1 MATHRKCKDF
11 IKGIKDVHGEWV
23 MDEEAVS
30 SIFVDYYSR
39 LFTTSCPTDLERVLE
54 GVQPVVS
61 ESMNE
66 VLTRPYV
73 REEVDVAIKQMA
85 HLKAPGLDSMPPL
98 FFQTFWSDIGLDV
111 SESMLSCLN
120 SRTILNSIN
129 HIFLT
134 LIPKVKNPETIAQF
148 RSISLSNVI
157 YKILSKVIVNRLKPF
172 LNSIILEAQ
181 SAFVAD
187 RVITDNILIAFE
199 SLHHMKTQCSRKT
212 GFMALKLDMS
222 KAYDRVEWVFLEKIL
237 LKMGFKDTWVAMIM
251 QCITTVSYSIM
262 VNGEPKVLFILL
274 GGYGKV
280 NLCLFFLFL
289 FCAEGLN
296 ALLTQVAK
304 TGDIRGYSLCRAR
317 PKITHLFF
325 ADDCLLFCRVTLLN
339 VKKSKVFLHGMRL
352 LQGNSL
358 ILTKLRLSLVGIHL
372 RLPRANCKFC

>member
-30 SIFVDYYSR
+30 SIFMDFYSR

-73 REEVDVAIKQMA
+73 CEEVDVAIKQMTP
-85 HLKAPGLDSMPPL
+85 LKAPGLDSMPPL
-98 FFQTFWSDIGLDV
+98 FFQIFWSDIGLDV
-111 SESMLSCLN
+111 SKSMLSCLN

-129 HIFLT
+129 HTFLT

-172 LNSIILEAQ
+172 LNSIISEAQ

-199 SLHHMKTQCSRKT
+199 SLHHMKTQCSGKT
-212 GFMALKLDMS
+212 CFIALKLDMS
-222 KAYDRVEWVFLEKIL
+222 KAYDRVVWVFLEKIL
-237 LKMGFKDTWVAMIM
+237 LKMGFQDTWVAMIM

-280 NLCLFFLFL
+280 TL
-289 FCAEGLN
+289 
-296 ALLTQVAK
+296 
-304 TGDIRGYSLCRAR
+304 
-317 PKITHLFF
+317 
-325 ADDCLLFCRVTLLN
+325 CLLFCFYSVR
-339 VKKSKVFLHGMRL
+339 KD
-352 LQGNSL
+352 
-358 ILTKLRLSLVGIHL
+358 
-372 RLPRANCKFC
+372 

>member
-1 MATHRKCKDF
+1 M
-11 IKGIKDVHGEWV
+11 
-23 MDEEAVS
+23 
-30 SIFVDYYSR
+30 
-39 LFTTSCPTDLERVLE
+39 
-54 GVQPVVS
+54 VS

-66 VLTRPYV
+66 VLTSPYV

-85 HLKAPGLDSMPPL
+85 PLKASGLDSMPPL

-129 HIFLT
+129 HTFLT

-172 LNSIILEAQ
+172 LNSIISEAQ

-199 SLHHMKTQCSRKT
+199 SLHHMKTQCSGKT
-212 GFMALKLDMS
+212 GFIALKFDMS

-237 LKMGFKDTWVAMIM
+237 LKMGFQDTWVAMIM

-280 NLCLFFLFL
+280 NLCLH
-289 FCAEGLN
+289 FCF
-296 ALLTQVAK
+296 
-304 TGDIRGYSLCRAR
+304 YSVR
-317 PKITHLFF
+317 K
-325 ADDCLLFCRVTLLN
+325 D
-339 VKKSKVFLHGMRL
+339 
-352 LQGNSL
+352 
-358 ILTKLRLSLVGIHL
+358 
-372 RLPRANCKFC
+372 